1 MSHFN
6 RRTWNILNWK
16 LEGINLDDKCN
27 TVRAKI
33 EEGSCAIVCLQ
44 ETKRQDF
51 TPSDVRKLAPKR
63 FNKFAFVPS
72 HGASGGIFIGYNGTL
87 FSGSVI
93 SSRDFA
99 ITIPFSSLH
108 NAEQWYL
115 IAVYGPCGG
124 QQRHDF
130 VDWLILYTYLMMKT
144 GCSLVISTSIHLT
157 KIEAEKGDV
166 CRTS

>member
-1 MSHFN
+1 ME
-6 RRTWNILNWK
+6 L
-16 LEGINLDDKCN
+16 L
-27 TVRAKI
+27 
-33 EEGSCAIVCLQ
+33 
-44 ETKRQDF
+44 
-51 TPSDVRKLAPKR
+51 
-63 FNKFAFVPS
+63 
-72 HGASGGIFIGYNGTL
+72 GGIFIGYNGTL